1 MTGAARLSNVTNCSV
16 GETIEIMKPDG
27 ENVEVTVKRI
37 INEEGEDQESA
48 PHSKQVLYIELEG
61 GQASPYDILRRQE
74 PEVQ

>member
-1 MTGAARLSNVTNCSV
+1 
-16 GETIEIMKPDG
+16 MKPDG

-61 GQASPYDILRRQE
+61 GQANPYDILRRQE
-74 PEVQ
+74 PKFSKAVNENLLHRIS